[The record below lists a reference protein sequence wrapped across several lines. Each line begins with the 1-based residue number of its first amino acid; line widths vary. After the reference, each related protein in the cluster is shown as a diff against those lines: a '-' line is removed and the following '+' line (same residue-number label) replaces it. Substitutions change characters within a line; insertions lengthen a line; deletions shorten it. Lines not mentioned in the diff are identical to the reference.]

1 MSYMS
6 SSKVVEAPA
15 VGIGQASSYRF
26 AGLEIGAKI
35 TNICYTEML
44 ALGFLRSRDSPRVEN
59 VHRAKALV
67 GPQLEERIAE
77 AQPGGRRA

>member
-6 SSKVVEAPA
+6 SSKVVESPA
-15 VGIGQASSYRF
+15 SGIGQASAYRF

-77 AQPGGRRA
+77 AKPRGRRA

>member
-1 MSYMS
+1 
-6 SSKVVEAPA
+6 
-15 VGIGQASSYRF
+15 
-26 AGLEIGAKI
+26 
-35 TNICYTEML
+35 ML